1 MKDKISTWLK
11 KYAEEHDMESFVVGV
26 SGGIDSAVSSTLA
39 ANGLTIPIPVTT
51 TLFIITC
58 AFS

>member
-26 SGGIDSAVSSTLA
+26 SGGID
-39 ANGLTIPIPVTT
+39 
-51 TLFIITC
+51 
-58 AFS
+58 